1 MQSYEKEAE
10 KQREKINKMK
20 GDNADVHDIKK
31 QEEVLAETL
40 HMLPDTSKRLE
51 TAKLDLVEHM
61 VRTARVFILSNRTPS
76 KAIDRKHCRSIKCH
90 WNRRLEFCQR
100 SSSISTKQ
108 VNQKK
113 SRAQEL
119 LATFVYIEN

>member
-20 GDNADVHDIKK
+20 GDNADVYDIKK

-61 VRTARVFILSNRTPS
+61 VRTAWVFIPSNRMPS
-76 KAIDRKHCRSIKCH
+76 KAID
-90 WNRRLEFCQR
+90 
-100 SSSISTKQ
+100 
-108 VNQKK
+108 
-113 SRAQEL
+113 
-119 LATFVYIEN
+119 